1 MLAVPLLSACTA
13 LLVPTPPTARAIEKP
28 LTSPLTRRSVLAL
41 PLLLGAFPAPPAA
54 AAELATA
61 YFSAGD
67 PRFMQP
73 VFDEVKYKGVKK
85 CEVGTLG
92 DVPAVRVSYDPAKV
106 SYKYVVGT
114 FWRSCDPTSAEQ
126 FGEGPSSATV
136 IWATEEQV
144 RVRL

>member
-28 LTSPLTRRSVLAL
+28 LTRRSALAL
-41 PLLLGAFPAPPAA
+41 PLLLGAFPAMPAA

-106 SYKYVVGT
+106 S
-114 FWRSCDPTSAEQ
+114 
-126 FGEGPSSATV
+126 
-136 IWATEEQV
+136 
-144 RVRL
+144 